1 MNRKWFIH
9 CLSVVLFFIERSVI
23 FGNHIVEQ
31 RNKQKKETCPKNWK
45 HLLAKCATK
54 CQYYLPWCTV
64 VQTMQQFFP
73 RFFFVGSSS
82 LLGLWLLFFMQ
93 EQLIRRAYIEKWS
106 NKVKNRF
113 SKRHESCPEFQH
125 STFKT
130 LHIIYT
136 QTIHVCVG

>member
-1 MNRKWFIH
+1 MVITSSNRETNRK
-9 CLSVVLFFIERSVI
+9 
-23 FGNHIVEQ
+23 
-31 RNKQKKETCPKNWK
+31 KTCPKNWK

-73 RFFFVGSSS
+73 RFFFFVCSSS

-113 SKRHESCPEFQH
+113 SKRHESSLGIP
-125 STFKT
+125 TFDIQTASYNLYTDDWCLCRIK
-130 LHIIYT
+130 LHM
-136 QTIHVCVG
+136 HF